1 MAIEFRECKGQEDF
15 NTGRSKCILDPG
27 KIKAVILIPRGF
39 KIPNGLTADKL
50 EELCHADRPNRIYPI
65 KTVEEF
71 APTGGEANV
80 NATGYGGNKITGY
93 SAYTAAL
100 TLDNYDASLKANLM
114 MAKGVEFDGVIV
126 DEDNVLFGTNRDTTG
141 LSGIPLSG
149 VYPSGQDWD
158 SSGQEANL
166 IVNLMFKDYEKY
178 IKTADIMALKFD
190 VVEALKGLVFVDL
203 VKVGENKYKLI
214 EHFGGLNV
222 TGYYADALSKSAVKS
237 FDGGVSAVSYANG
250 ELTVTATGTPSLKK
264 PSELQKEGIIGIEQ
278 KEAYDA
284 SV

>member
-1 MAIEFRECKGQEDF
+1 M
-15 NTGRSKCILDPG
+15 
-27 KIKAVILIPRGF
+27 
-39 KIPNGLTADKL
+39 
-50 EELCHADRPNRIYPI
+50 
-65 KTVEEF
+65 
-71 APTGGEANV
+71 
-80 NATGYGGNKITGY
+80 
-93 SAYTAAL
+93 
-100 TLDNYDASLKANLM
+100 
-114 MAKGVEFDGVIV
+114 
-126 DEDNVLFGTNRDTTG
+126 
-141 LSGIPLSG
+141 SGIPLSG

-222 TGYYADALSKSAVKS
+222 TGYYADALSKSAEKS
-237 FDGGVSAVSYANG
+237 FDGGVSAVSYADG

-264 PSELQKEGIIGIEQ
+264 PSELQKGGIIGIEQ

>member
-222 TGYYADALSKSAVKS
+222 T
-237 FDGGVSAVSYANG
+237 
-250 ELTVTATGTPSLKK
+250 T
-264 PSELQKEGIIGIEQ
+264 
-278 KEAYDA
+278 EAYQQYPMLMV
-284 SV
+284 S